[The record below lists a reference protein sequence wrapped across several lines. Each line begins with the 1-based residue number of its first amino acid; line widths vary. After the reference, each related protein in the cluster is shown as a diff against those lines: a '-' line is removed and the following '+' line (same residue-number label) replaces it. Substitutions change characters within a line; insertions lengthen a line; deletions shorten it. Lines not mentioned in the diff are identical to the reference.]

1 MHEGDGG
8 LCVVPGGHRT
18 GFKYP
23 TGTVSLSV
31 FLVFCVRHRLVSG
44 GRLIALTICVH
55 AAMMYAGM
63 FYPPGAEPRDSA
75 DRRKLGFVQVT
86 ARAGDCIIMPLRL
99 CHAVLP
105 WIPSERDRVV
115 LFYNFI
121 PQFYHVRAGCRG
133 ISATSRVP
141 IGSPCLN
148 GCTHC
153 DPIAALPSLGC
164 ACATHDKNQRSSSSG
179 TMCEVG
185 IR

>member
-1 MHEGDGG
+1 VASAWCREDTAPASNTQRVRCHC
-8 LCVVPGGHRT
+8 LR
-18 GFKYP
+18 FWF
-23 TGTVSLSV
+23 SV
-31 FLVFCVRHRLVSG
+31 FATALCQG

-55 AAMMYAGM
+55 AAMLCAGM

-121 PQFYHVRAGCRG
+121 PQFYHVRAGC
-133 ISATSRVP
+133 
-141 IGSPCLN
+141 
-148 GCTHC
+148 
-153 DPIAALPSLGC
+153 SLDC
-164 ACATHDKNQRSSSSG
+164 ACATHDKNKRSLSSG

-185 IR
+185 MHEWSCAF